1 MTNLEKIA
9 LESCADRLE
18 ALASLEN
25 ASFAPFDK
33 EEDERIK
40 KAVEPYMMWFEC
52 IAENLRYIVKLDE
65 EKDRWWKKHELE
77 EIIRYN
83 H

>member
-1 MTNLEKIA
+1 MTNMEKIT
-9 LESCADRLE
+9 LETLANRMES
-18 ALASLEN
+18 LASLEN
-25 ASFAPFDK
+25 AGFSFDK
-33 EEDERIK
+33 EEDAKIK
-40 KAVEPYMMWFEC
+40 EAIRPYMQWFDC
-52 IAENLRYIVKLDE
+52 IAENLRYIVKLDG

>member
-1 MTNLEKIA
+1 MTNLEKVA
-9 LESCADRLE
+9 LQSCADRLE
-18 ALASLEN
+18 SLASLEN
-25 ASFAPFDK
+25 AGFSFDK
-33 EEDERIK
+33 EEDAKIK
-40 KAVEPYMMWFEC
+40 EAIAPYMQWFDC